1 MQRVQFLLANFRYE
15 NFSKGKR
22 RNVAVIDD
30 SHVKSSPRFR
40 IVSNLS
46 HRECIVV
53 VCSLCD
59 NTGMLPP
66 VYNKRAIFDESQ
78 EMMKLHVDGA
88 KDTALLAS
96 RSPILFARP
105 SPVHALHLAT
115 SYCSIVTNRG
125 DIVVFDENWMVR
137 ELSPKEEYYRRYF
150 ILFSQIT
157 NHHID
162 QN

>member
-1 MQRVQFLLANFRYE
+1 M
-15 NFSKGKR
+15 
-22 RNVAVIDD
+22 IDD

-46 HRECIVV
+46 HRECIAV

-59 NTGMLPP
+59 NTGMFPP

-78 EMMKLHVDGA
+78 EKMKLHVDGA

-105 SPVHALHLAT
+105 SRYTKESPPHALHLAT

-125 DIVVFDENWMVR
+125 DIGFLVFDENDSR
-137 ELSPKEEYYRRYF
+137 IKPDHRRYF
-150 ILFSQIT
+150 ILVK
-157 NHHID
+157 
-162 QN
+162 